1 MELFEQKKF
10 ELDAYPHACKR
21 LGLAEICKRLAVRV
35 RADMKAALL
44 EKLVMDIM
52 YSQNVL

>member
-1 MELFEQKKF
+1 MELLEQEKF
-10 ELDAYPHACKR
+10 ELDVQPHACKR
-21 LGLAEICKRLAVRV
+21 LGLAEISKRLAVRV

>member
-1 MELFEQKKF
+1 MEMLEQEKCD
-10 ELDAYPHACKR
+10 LDAQPHACKR
-21 LGLAEICKRLAVRV
+21 LGLAEISKRLAARS

>member
-1 MELFEQKKF
+1 MEFLEQEKC
-10 ELDAYPHACKR
+10 ELDANR
-21 LGLAEICKRLAVRV
+21 LGLAEISKRLAVRV

>member
-1 MELFEQKKF
+1 MELLEQENG
-10 ELDAYPHACKR
+10 ELDAQPHACKR
-21 LGLAEICKRLAVRV
+21 LGLAEISKRLAVRG

-52 YSQNVL
+52 YSQHVL

>member
-1 MELFEQKKF
+1 MELFEQEKF
-10 ELDAYPHACKR
+10 ELDAHPHACKR
-21 LGLAEICKRLAVRV
+21 LGLAEISKRLAVRV